1 MDFASE
7 EDLQKGLEL
16 NGKKVMGQEVKLEKA
31 RSKEGSQDTKKGN
44 GCHELKHFF
53 LDGK

>member
-31 RSKEGSQDTKKGN
+31 RSKEGSQDSKKGN
-44 GCHELKHFF
+44 
-53 LDGK
+53 DVMN